1 MERLEERITSK
12 TISIIVFTI
21 ISVAFTSPIYR
32 NINYLG
38 MQDMDEAT
46 FYVAVPRET
55 ILTHHQIPL
64 WNPYQCGGQVLL
76 ASPQSV
82 FLSPTFLI
90 NLIFGDILGI
100 KIKIFVYL
108 LIGLHGMFLMAQQVG
123 IKGVSAYLPP
133 FIFMLN
139 SVYPLNIT
147 PGMLIFPI
155 AYMPWALLF
164 YLKKPERRYTVY
176 SAMVLALMFLEGGTQ
191 LFVYTILF
199 MGLYAVLTDVMQ
211 KKIDHIKKTVVITLL
226 ALLFCSVKLM
236 PSLEFIKEYPHT
248 LRDYSGYSVNSILH
262 SLFDRDQLIFSP
274 KDIPDKTGFL
284 FGISWNWVE
293 NGMYIG
299 FIPFILY
306 LIGFVTLGREHRP
319 LLVTSLIFLWLSF
332 GHRTPLSLYGFL
344 HQLPLFESLRVA
356 TRFRTPFLLTLSLIS
371 GLTASKIERNRAGK
385 RHLGRV
391 FRLLAVV
398 SVIMVVAWVFL
409 LSSRNLIFNVGER
422 VYYLEEHAHEFS
434 YFREGV
440 ERLYLKIV
448 LNSEILTVLALASSI
463 LMYSRI
469 SGRITDT
476 QFRQAVAYGLIIFVL
491 CDLLVV
497 NSPIFSDAFI
507 FPPFKLEKGTSFFQ
521 TENITS
527 ENNYSSEYFKFGEFF
542 HQMRG
547 NQSFRGTLER
557 MSYSSMYVNF
567 LQNRGS
573 IACINPMGVR
583 IFAVPRESKEY
594 RGEIY
599 LENGSGAAVISYFSP
614 NKVEVEF
621 NTSRDDYLVL
631 NQNYFNGWRVRGN
644 RFGRVEPN
652 EGLVSTLV
660 RPGEHNVSFYYL
672 PESFILGA
680 LISIVSLMLAIF
692 VVFYHKK

>member
-226 ALLFCSVKLM
+226 ALLFCSVKLV
-236 PSLEFIKEYPHT
+236 PSLEFSVEYPHI
-248 LRDYSGYSVNSILH
+248 LKDYSGFSMDSFTH
-262 SLFDRDQLIFSP
+262 SLFDRDQKLFSQQYLS
-274 KDIPDKTGFL
+274 DKTGFL
-284 FGISWNWVE
+284 LGISYHWDE

-306 LIGFVTLGREHRP
+306 MMGFITLKKDHKP
-319 LLVTSLIFLWLSF
+319 LLVASLVFLWLSF
-332 GHRTPLSLYGFL
+332 GHRAPLSLYRVL
-344 HQLPLFESLRVA
+344 HSLPVLESLRVA
-356 TRFRTPFLLTLSLIS
+356 TRFRIPFLFTLSLIA
-371 GLTASKIERNRAGK
+371 GLTASKIET
-385 RHLGRV
+385 GRIDDTKIKKI
-391 FRLLAVV
+391 FILLAVITIILV
-398 SVIMVVAWVFL
+398 GCTSFFWHFKDF
-409 LSSRNLIFNVGER
+409 IFHIGER

-434 YFREGV
+434 FFRDAV
-440 ERLYLKIV
+440 EHIYLKII
-448 LNSEILTVLALASSI
+448 LNLKILAELSLTATLLAYMRVSGKITSTQLRYI
-463 LMYSRI
+463 LE
-469 SGRITDT
+469 
-476 QFRQAVAYGLIIFVL
+476 YGIIIFVL
-491 CDLLVV
+491 CDLMVV

-521 TENITS
+521 TENITT
-527 ENNYSSEYFKFGEFF
+527 ENNYSSEYFKLGEFF
-542 HQMRG
+542 HKMKG
-547 NQSFRGTLER
+547 NETFRATLER